1 MQYILDNLDCAHC
14 AAKMEEGINKIE
26 GMEPV
31 SINFA
36 TKSVFLDPVHVPA
49 VQEII
54 NDIEPGVVLIPARE
68 AREVAATGEG
78 KRGEIRLHFFRTLMA
93 GILFAGGLLFPRALS
108 ALPHRL
114 GEHGVFLTA
123 YLLAGGPVIL
133 AALKNLGQR
142 EIFDE
147 KFLMTIAT
155 VGAIAIDQLPEAAAV
170 MLFFSLGEFLQSL
183 AVNRSRRSIAEL
195 LDLRPDY
202 AHLIVDGISRR
213 VDPEGV
219 AVGQMI
225 EVRPGEKIP
234 LDGEVVAGTTFV
246 DTSALTG
253 EPVPRRVDTG
263 EGVWAGYINGSGLLR
278 IRVTREYAQSSVA
291 RILSLVENAAARKA
305 PTEKFLTT
313 FARWYTPLVVFTAL
327 ALATVPPLLLPG
339 ATFSSWLYRGLIL
352 LVISCPCALVVS
364 IPLGYF
370 GGIGSASRS
379 GILVKGSNYLD
390 ALTQLHT
397 VVLDKTGTLTRGVF
411 KVGAIVPHGDYT
423 PREILEWA
431 ALAEAHSSH
440 PIARSILEAYGQDVD
455 TDLIADYQEIRGR
468 GLSVTTGDGK
478 KLLVG
483 NHRLLNRAGV
493 EFPFHHEPGTIVYV
507 AVDNNLAGY
516 LVIADEIREES
527 GRAVEDLR
535 RRGVKR
541 ILMLTG
547 DNEESAAQVASQLGL
562 DGYYSEQVPEEK
574 VQRLE
579 ELLAHSTRHGGKIAF
594 VGDGINDAPVITRAD
609 IGVAMGG
616 LGADAAIEAADVVLM
631 DDNPLKL
638 VQALDIAQHTRKIV
652 KQNIYLALGIKGLV
666 MALGAVGLATMWMA
680 VFADVGVALLAV
692 LNSTR
697 TLRLPRPQKWGH
709 SHPLRAAI

>member
-14 AAKMEEGINKIE
+14 ALKIEEEINKIE
-26 GMEPV
+26 GIEPV

-36 TKSVFLDPVHVPA
+36 TKSVFLHPAHVPA
-49 VQEII
+49 AREII
-54 NDIEPGVVLIPARE
+54 AGIEPGVVLIPARE
-68 AREVAATGEG
+68 AREVAAAGEG
-78 KRGEIRLHFFRTLMA
+78 GKGEIRLHFFRTLMA
-93 GILFAGGLLFPRALS
+93 GILFALGLLFPQAL
-108 ALPHRL
+108 ATIPHRL
-114 GEHGVFLTA
+114 GEYGVFLTA

-133 AALKNLGQR
+133 SALKNLGQR

-155 VGAIAIDQLPEAAAV
+155 AGAIAIDQLPEAVAV
-170 MLFFSLGEFLQSL
+170 MLFFSIGEFLQSL

-202 AHLIVDGISRR
+202 AHLVVDGISRR

-225 EVRPGEKIP
+225 EVKPGEKIP
-234 LDGEVVAGTTFV
+234 LDGEVISGTSFL

-253 EPVPRRVDTG
+253 EPVPRRVDPG
-263 EGVWAGYINGSGLLR
+263 EGVLAGYINGSGLLR

-291 RILSLVENAAARKA
+291 KILSLVENAAARKA
-305 PTEKFLTT
+305 PTEKFLTA

-327 ALATVPPLLLPG
+327 GLAALPPLLFPG
-339 ATFSSWLYRGLIL
+339 ETFSSWLYRGLIL

-370 GGIGSASRS
+370 GGIGNASRS

-397 VVLDKTGTLTRGVF
+397 VVLDKTGTLTQGVF
-411 KVGAIVPHGDYT
+411 KVSAIVPQGDFT
-423 PREILEWA
+423 AEEVLQWA

-440 PIARSILEAYGQDVD
+440 PIARSILQAHGQDVD
-455 TDLIADYQEIRGR
+455 TGPIADYQEIRGQ
-468 GLSVTTGDGK
+468 GLSITTKDGK
-478 KLLVG
+478 RLLVG
-483 NHRLLNRAGV
+483 NDRLLNQAGV
-493 EFPFHHEPGTIVYV
+493 EFPVHHAPGTIVYV
-507 AVDNNLAGY
+507 SVDNIFAGY

-527 GRAVEDLR
+527 REAVGELR

-547 DNEESAAQVASQLGL
+547 DNERTAARVASQLGL
-562 DGYYSEQVPEEK
+562 DGYYSGQLPEEK

-579 ELLAHSTRHGGKIAF
+579 ELLAHSSRSGKIAF

-631 DDNPLKL
+631 DDNPQKL
-638 VQALDIAQHTRKIV
+638 VQALDIAQYTRKIV
-652 KQNIYLALGIKGLV
+652 KQNIFLALGVKGLV
-666 MALGAVGLATMWMA
+666 VALGAVGLATMWMA

-697 TLRLPRPQKWGH
+697 TLGKH
-709 SHPLRAAI
+709 

>member
-1 MQYILDNLDCAHC
+1 
-14 AAKMEEGINKIE
+14 
-26 GMEPV
+26 
-31 SINFA
+31 
-36 TKSVFLDPVHVPA
+36 
-49 VQEII
+49 
-54 NDIEPGVVLIPARE
+54 
-68 AREVAATGEG
+68 
-78 KRGEIRLHFFRTLMA
+78 
-93 GILFAGGLLFPRALS
+93 
-108 ALPHRL
+108 
-114 GEHGVFLTA
+114 
-123 YLLAGGPVIL
+123 
-133 AALKNLGQR
+133 
-142 EIFDE
+142 
-147 KFLMTIAT
+147 
-155 VGAIAIDQLPEAAAV
+155 
-170 MLFFSLGEFLQSL
+170 

-225 EVRPGEKIP
+225 EVKPGEKIP
-234 LDGEVVAGTTFV
+234 LDGEVISGTSFL

-253 EPVPRRVDTG
+253 EPVPRRVDPG
-263 EGVWAGYINGSGLLR
+263 EGVLAGYINGSGLLR

-291 RILSLVENAAARKA
+291 KILSLVENAAARKA
-305 PTEKFLTT
+305 PTEKFLTA

-327 ALATVPPLLLPG
+327 GLAALPPLLFPG
-339 ATFSSWLYRGLIL
+339 ETFSSWLYRGLIL

-370 GGIGSASRS
+370 GGIGNASRS

-397 VVLDKTGTLTRGVF
+397 VVLDKTGTLTQGVF
-411 KVGAIVPHGDYT
+411 KVSAIVPQGDFT
-423 PREILEWA
+423 AEEVLQWA

-440 PIARSILEAYGQDVD
+440 PIARSILQAHGQDVD
-455 TDLIADYQEIRGR
+455 TGPIADYQEIRGQ
-468 GLSVTTGDGK
+468 GLSITTKDGK
-478 KLLVG
+478 RLLVG
-483 NHRLLNRAGV
+483 NDRLLNQAGV
-493 EFPFHHEPGTIVYV
+493 EFPVHHAPGTIVYV
-507 AVDNNLAGY
+507 SVDNIFAGY

-527 GRAVEDLR
+527 REAVGELR

-547 DNEESAAQVASQLGL
+547 DNERTAARVASQLGL
-562 DGYYSEQVPEEK
+562 DGYYSGQLPEEK

-579 ELLAHSTRHGGKIAF
+579 ELLAHSSRSGKIAF

-631 DDNPLKL
+631 DDNPQKL
-638 VQALDIAQHTRKIV
+638 VQALDIAQYTRKIV
-652 KQNIYLALGIKGLV
+652 KQNIFLALGVKGLV
-666 MALGAVGLATMWMA
+666 VALGAVGLATMWMA

-697 TLRLPRPQKWGH
+697 TLGKH
-709 SHPLRAAI
+709 